1 MESLKL
7 TEGTNIIG
15 IDRMD
20 QYTIKTPMAGLVR
33 ISKNADAE
41 SISKQFLLGYLNKV
55 QKPKKVLHSRHMQ
68 DPNPNERNIVHHLL
82 VEAAERCF
90 WGPQLPAGFT
100 KKSTR

>member
-20 QYTIKTPMAGLVR
+20 QYTIKTPMAGLH
-33 ISKNADAE
+33 AWLGWFA
-41 SISKQFLLGYLNKV
+41 FLKMPMLKASQSKV

-100 KKSTR
+100 QKSTR